1 MTLQADVINFTN
13 NTDPDITHSV
23 DGGESIAY
31 GDQGYSS
38 KDSKLPRAVVD

>member
-1 MTLQADVINFTN
+1 MTLQADMVNY
-13 NTDPDITHSV
+13 TDPDITHSV
-23 DGGESIAY
+23 EGEDSIAY